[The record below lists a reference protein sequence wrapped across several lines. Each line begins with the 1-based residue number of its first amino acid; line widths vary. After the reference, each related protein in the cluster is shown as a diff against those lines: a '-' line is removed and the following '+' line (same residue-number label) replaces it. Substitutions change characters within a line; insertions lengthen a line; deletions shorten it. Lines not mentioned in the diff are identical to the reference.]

1 MVLIGNASSTNRKN
15 RFESD
20 LISNLPQLDTV
31 LITLLPNKGT
41 MEQPVKDLLLQR
53 IDSEWQIESKI
64 LRRQH
69 DMNLKVIEE
78 YISQL

>member
-1 MVLIGNASSTNRKN
+1 
-15 RFESD
+15 
-20 LISNLPQLDTV
+20 
-31 LITLLPNKGT
+31 
-41 MEQPVKDLLLQR
+41 MEQSVKDLLLQR
-53 IDSEWQIESKI
+53 IDAEWQIESKI

>member
-1 MVLIGNASSTNRKN
+1 MVTQVLQTEKN
-15 RFESD
+15 RFESY
-20 LISNLPQLDTV
+20 LISNLPHLDMV

-41 MEQPVKDLLLQR
+41 MEQSVKDLLLQR
-53 IDSEWQIESKI
+53 IDAEWQIESKI